1 LLHIGDARS
10 FAGMRF
16 LFFALA
22 LLLAPTAAAQDVSDL
37 RWLAGCWRT
46 DPPRE
51 PESGATFYEVWIA
64 PEAPIIAG
72 YGYHE
77 GEGEIQGWEQMRIES
92 NGRPELV
99 DMPLGSF
106 PIRYQLLE
114 EEPNNAATF
123 VNTDTEHD
131 YPKRIEYRREG
142 NRLFRRI
149 SGDQPDD
156 AQEFEYRRIRCP
168 ARLRP

>member
-1 LLHIGDARS
+1 MRLLV
-10 FAGMRF
+10 F
-16 LFFALA
+16 LAA
-22 LLLAPTAAAQDVSDL
+22 LLLVQAAAAQDVSDL

-46 DPPRE
+46 EPPRE
-51 PESGATFYEVWIA
+51 AESGATFYEVWIA
-64 PEAPIIAG
+64 PDAPIIAG
-72 YGYHE
+72 YDYHE
-77 GEGEIQGWEQMRIES
+77 GEGEVQGWGQMRIES
-92 NGRPELV
+92 NGRPEFV

-123 VNTDTEHD
+123 VNADPQHD